1 MTTHINTSMS
11 IYQTIQLS
19 HFSPNN
25 TGQMK
30 RFKGGTDE
38 GRHAGRRDKGGDGG
52 SSHGG
57 HDGGRAQGE
66 VDGGRVQGRPD
77 GRRDPRAT
85 QEKTIM
91 EASHG
96 GNDGGRSQGGSLSP
110 TNSTDAWR

>member
-1 MTTHINTSMS
+1 
-11 IYQTIQLS
+11 
-19 HFSPNN
+19 
-25 TGQMK
+25 MK
-30 RFKGGTDE
+30 QGGLGGRREVCEGMDE
-38 GRHAGRRDKGGDGG
+38 GRRDKGGDGG

-66 VDGGRVQGRPD
+66 VDGGRIQGGPD
-77 GRRDPRAT
+77 GQRDPRAT

-91 EASHG
+91 EANHG